1 MMNSLSILPLYIDP
15 GTGSMLFSILIGA
28 AATLFF
34 LGKAA
39 LLKLKVIIS
48 GKKDGGAQLDSSYKP
63 YVIYN
68 EGNQYWNTFKPVC
81 DSFEERKIPLTYYT
95 SSKTDPVFEQNYE
108 FVKAEFIGEGNAAF
122 AKLNMLSA
130 GFVLMTT
137 PGLQVYQLK
146 RSKRVKHYSHV
157 VHMPNDA
164 TTYRLFG
171 LDFFDSVLLTGD
183 HQKADLRFLENQRGI
198 PQKDLVTVGCPYLD
212 VYKENIASIPAEE
225 NHPFTV
231 LVSPSWGE
239 VGILK
244 KYGEKLLDPLS
255 KTGWRIIVRPHPQS
269 KKSEA
274 DMLDRLTARYKDNP
288 NIVWDY
294 ERQNIF
300 SLKKADIMISDFSGI
315 IFDYT
320 FLCDKPVMYVKAD
333 MDLRPYDA
341 YDLGDKEL
349 WQYAVLKKFGTELK
363 EEQFQNIKEVIQSM
377 SDSKELEAARHAAKA
392 EAWMHVG
399 EAGKRIADYM
409 IETVAKQNENMNTEE
424 KSA

>member
-1 MMNSLSILPLYIDP
+1 MTTYLLYIDP
-15 GTGSMLFSILIGA
+15 GTGSMLFSVLIGA

-34 LGKAA
+34 LAKAL
-39 LLKLKVIIS
+39 LLKLKLIFA

-63 YVIYN
+63 YVVYN

-81 DSFEERKIPLTYYT
+81 DEFEKRKISLTYYT

-108 FVKAEFIGEGNAAF
+108 FVKPEFIGEGNAAF

-146 RSKRVKHYSHV
+146 RSKRVSHYSHV
-157 VHMPNDA
+157 LHMPNDA

-183 HQKADLRFLENQRGI
+183 YQKTDIRFLENQRGI
-198 PQKDLVTVGCPYLD
+198 AQKDLVTVGCPYLD
-212 VYKENIASIPAEE
+212 VYKENIASIPNEE

-231 LVSPSWGE
+231 LVSPSWGD

-255 KTGWRIIVRPHPQS
+255 RTGWRIIVRPHPQS

-274 DMLDRLTARYKDNP
+274 EMLTRLEERYKDNE

-320 FLCDKPVMYVKAD
+320 FLCDKPVMYVNAG

-349 WQYAVLKKFGTELK
+349 WQYSVLRTFGKELK
-363 EEQFQNIKEVIQSM
+363 EEQFDNIKDVIQSM
-377 SDSKELEAARHAAKA
+377 SDSKELEKARHKAKA
-392 EAWMHVG
+392 TAWQHED

-409 IETVAKQNENMNTEE
+409 IQTAERLNKKEGKTA
-424 KSA
+424 